1 MKRTPMPPR
10 KDYLN
15 RLPKKRKPLRR
26 QSKTVAAKLSMAEER
41 YADACHVYFDEVP
54 QLLGPVACWLPI
66 RRLPSEAVRI
76 EMEKLFVHCFWCG
89 GRGCW
94 HPKGTSLTL
103 ELHHI
108 VGGSAGRSDE
118 RTNLFPCHR
127 KCHQELQSDASLT
140 GKVLWLKWRYDRI
153 GTVWTRLAELH
164 GRNLPDLI
172 TE

>member
-26 QSKTVAAKLSMAEER
+26 RSKTVAAKLSMAEER

-66 RRLPSEAVRI
+66 RRLPSPAALI
-76 EMEKLFVHCFWCG
+76 EIEKLFSVCFWCG
-89 GRGCW
+89 ERGGW
-94 HPKGTSLTL
+94 HPNGTHLTL
-103 ELHHI
+103 THHHI
-108 VGGSAGRSDE
+108 FAGTVGRSDE
-118 RTNLFPCHR
+118 RTNLFPCHW

-140 GKVLWLKWRYDRI
+140 GKVLYLKWHHDRT

-172 TE
+172 ID